1 MKQYIRWIQRYANF
15 QKALDQLQRFV
26 GKEDLNEMEE
36 QGLIQAFDYTFELAW
51 KTLQDLLEEEY
62 GYAETRG
69 PRPVIMQAFS
79 DGVITKGEQWMEMLK
94 DRNRTVHTYDE
105 AIAKEI
111 IASVKNEYIQLFQAL
126 NSKFQ
131 QIQNQNK
138 QL

>member
-1 MKQYIRWIQRYANF
+1 MIQDIRWIQRYANF
-15 QKALDQLQRFV
+15 QKALEQLQRFV

-36 QGLIQAFDYTFELAW
+36 QGLIQAFEYTFELAW

-62 GYAETRG
+62 GYTETRG

-79 DGVITKGEQWMEMLK
+79 DGVITRGEQWMEMLK

-111 IASVKNEYIQLFQAL
+111 IASVKNEYIQLFKAL
-126 NSKFQ
+126 NNKFQ
-131 QIQNQNK
+131 QIQNKSEQH
-138 QL
+138 